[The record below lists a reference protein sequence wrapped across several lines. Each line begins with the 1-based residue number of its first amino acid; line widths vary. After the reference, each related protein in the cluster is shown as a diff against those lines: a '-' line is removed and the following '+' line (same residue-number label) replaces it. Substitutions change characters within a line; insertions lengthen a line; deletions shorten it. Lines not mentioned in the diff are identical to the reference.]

1 VPVPRRDLA
10 WAPVRYDRY
19 RCRRMELLDDEQ
31 HENLLRP
38 IFRDQEWV
46 VVAIGF
52 LFGELQV
59 HLLLH

>member
-1 VPVPRRDLA
+1 
-10 WAPVRYDRY
+10 
-19 RCRRMELLDDEQ
+19 MELLDDEQ
-31 HENLLRP
+31 YENLLRP

-46 VVAIGF
+46 VVAIGAALGF